1 MSNTLTNIRKSSG
14 GHSGLGSYLFPQKV
28 RPKVPESP
36 NIKALTSRRIF
47 TLRRS
52 HSNYYHRLYTSSHY
66 RFDPYS
72 DPYHGKTGRHTLT
85 SNKIYF
91 SKSLELQHLAAL
103 GVTPR
108 HTVIS
113 SIYQFESLLL
123 RQKRTLSPNG
133 DRVLLFLPVH
143 TSKSSINV
151 YQNKIVPQGQKIPC
165 GTNLVHDQVFG
176 RSVFTQYWGRPLLS
190 EAFYPFFSPYFSMSS
205 RYS

>member
-91 SKSLELQHLAAL
+91 SKKSGIATLSGTWSDTPAHGKIQYIPVRIPPSLSQKTTLF
-103 GVTPR
+103 VVNR
-108 HTVIS
+108 VV
-113 SIYQFESLLL
+113 FLLL
-123 RQKRTLSPNG
+123 SAVFQRIMFTSITAHFRYTPQLYPKQRKYPARRSNPAGLLYAFFDVRLS
-133 DRVLLFLPVH
+133 
-143 TSKSSINV
+143 KE
-151 YQNKIVPQGQKIPC
+151 
-165 GTNLVHDQVFG
+165 
-176 RSVFTQYWGRPLLS
+176 PLI
-190 EAFYPFFSPYFSMSS
+190 
-205 RYS
+205 